1 MNKKRIEWIDNMRGI
16 CMILVILHHSGA
28 PEEYQKFLSPFFL
41 SGFFFISGYLF
52 DNPNKDFDWKL
63 KLIRIFETLVIPYF
77 IYWAI
82 SYFLIAGYTVV
93 WKNGIYDIFIP
104 FLKDLLMGKKL
115 WFMSALI
122 VSEIVL
128 VPILPL
134 IRKNSIAIAIT
145 AFSFIGLWYFTP
157 LSKYGMFYPWY
168 INNACIAI
176 YFMICGILF
185 RKTNILEQDK
195 LLCCA
200 AVVYIVLFVA
210 DIYFN
215 ITVIMFATNYFNNIL
230 IFIVYAIA
238 GILGLVYL
246 CRRYLSGKNVLGYYG
261 KNSLLIYFFCNQV
274 IILCF
279 KITST
284 IDINWHIKSLLI
296 TLMVC
301 IAITIPVYISNKLL
315 PWMCGK
321 FSRISTFYI
330 QRK

>member
-82 SYFLIAGYTVV
+82 SYFFIAGYNEV
-93 WKNGIYDIFIP
+93 WKNGNYDVFVP
-104 FLKDLLMGKKL
+104 FLKDLFLGKKL

-128 VPILPL
+128 VFILPL
-134 IRKNSIAIAIT
+134 IRKSNIYLIFTALVFIA
-145 AFSFIGLWYFTP
+145 LWYFTP
-157 LSKYGMFYPWY
+157 LSRTGVFYPWY
-168 INNACIAI
+168 INNACISI
-176 YFMICGILF
+176 FFMLSGILF
-185 RKTNILEQDK
+185 RKIQILEMNNILF
-195 LLCCA
+195 CA
-200 AVVYIVLFVA
+200 AIVYPILFIA
-210 DIYFN
+210 DIYLD
-215 ITVIMFATNYFNNIL
+215 ITGIMFASNYFNNIL

-246 CRRYLSGKNVLGYYG
+246 CKRYILEENLLSYYG
-261 KNSLLIYFFCNQV
+261 RNSLLIYFFCNQI

-279 KITST
+279 KISST
-284 IDINWHIKSLLI
+284 IDINWYIKSLII

-301 IAITIPVYISNKLL
+301 IVITIPVYVSNKFF

-321 FSRISTFYI
+321 FNRISTSYI

>member
-52 DNPNKDFDWKL
+52 DNSNKDFDWKL

-82 SYFLIAGYTVV
+82 SYFLIAGYTEV
-93 WKNGIYDIFIP
+93 WQKGNYDIFVP
-104 FLKDLLMGKKL
+104 FFKDLFLGKKL

-128 VPILPL
+128 VFILPL
-134 IRKNSIAIAIT
+134 IRKNSIVIAVI

-157 LSKYGMFYPWY
+157 LSKFGVFYPWY

-176 YFMICGILF
+176 FFMLCGVLF
-185 RKTNILEQDK
+185 RKTKILEQDK
-195 LLCCA
+195 LLCYTA
-200 AVVYIVLFVA
+200 FIYITLFIA
-210 DIYFN
+210 DIYLD
-215 ITVIMFATNYFNNIL
+215 ITGIMFATNYFNNIL

-246 CRRYLSGKNVLGYYG
+246 CKRYIFGENILSYYG
-261 KNSLLIYFFCNQV
+261 RNSLLIYFFCNQT

-284 IDINWHIKSLLI
+284 IDINWYIKSLII

-301 IAITIPVYISNKLL
+301 IAITIPVYISNKLF

-321 FSRISTFYI
+321 FNRVSTLYI
-330 QRK
+330 LRK

>member
-52 DNPNKDFDWKL
+52 SNPNKEFDWKL
-63 KLIRIFETLVIPYF
+63 KFIRIFETLVIPYF

-82 SYFLIAGYTVV
+82 SYFLKVVYTEV
-93 WKNGIYDIFIP
+93 WLKDNYDIFIP
-104 FLKDLLMGKKL
+104 FLKDLLLGKKL

-128 VPILPL
+128 VFILPL
-134 IRKNSIAIAIT
+134 IRNSSIVIAIMAL
-145 AFSFIGLWYFTP
+145 SFIGLWHFTP
-157 LSKYGMFYPWY
+157 LSKLGVFYPWY

-176 YFMICGILF
+176 FFMLCGILF
-185 RKTNILEQDK
+185 RKNKILEQDK
-195 LLCCA
+195 LLSCA
-200 AVVYIVLFVA
+200 VPIYIVLFVA
-210 DIYFN
+210 DIYFD
-215 ITVIMFATNYFNNIL
+215 ITGIMFASNYFNNIL

-238 GILGLVYL
+238 GILGLVFI
-246 CRRYLSGKNVLGYYG
+246 CKRYISGENLLSYYG
-261 KNSLLIYFFCNQV
+261 RNSLLIYFFCNQI

-279 KITST
+279 KITSP
-284 IDINWHIKSLLI
+284 ININWYIKSLII

-301 IAITIPVYISNKLL
+301 IAITIPVYISNKLF

-321 FSRISTFYI
+321 FNMISTIYLK
-330 QRK
+330 RK

>member
-1 MNKKRIEWIDNMRGI
+1 MNNKRIEWIDNMRGI

-52 DNPNKDFDWKL
+52 DNPNRDFDWKL

-82 SYFLIAGYTVV
+82 SYFLIAGYNEV
-93 WKNGIYDIFIP
+93 WKNGNYDVFVP
-104 FLKDLLMGKKL
+104 FLKDLFLGKKL

-128 VPILPL
+128 VFILPL
-134 IRKNSIAIAIT
+134 IRKSNIYLIFTALVFIA
-145 AFSFIGLWYFTP
+145 LWYFTP
-157 LSKYGMFYPWY
+157 LSRTGVFYPWY

-176 YFMICGILF
+176 FFMLSGILF
-185 RKTNILEQDK
+185 RKIQILEMNNILF
-195 LLCCA
+195 CA
-200 AVVYIVLFVA
+200 AIVYPILFIA
-210 DIYFN
+210 DIYLD
-215 ITVIMFATNYFNNIL
+215 ITGIMFASNYFNNIL
-230 IFIVYAIA
+230 IFIVYAIT

-246 CRRYLSGKNVLGYYG
+246 CKRYISGENILSYYG
-261 KNSLLIYFFCNQV
+261 RNSLLIYFFCNQT

-284 IDINWHIKSLLI
+284 ININWYIKSLII

-301 IAITIPVYISNKLL
+301 IAIIIPVYLSNKLF

-321 FSRISTFYI
+321 FNRISTSYI